1 MVHGRNDVHGYNLHK
16 RAALSLNCLAELLG
30 KDDEI
35 LFVDWNTADELPT
48 FPEAIA
54 DTFTPACRALLRV
67 LRVRPRQHRRLAR
80 LTHLPVLDAPAR
92 NVAIRRA
99 DPRNKWLLSTTTD
112 IVLIPREPGVKL
124 SDVIAPLEPALY
136 HLPRFDVPE
145 GLWEA
150 LDRRDP
156 IGAIA
161 LCAHWGSRLHLNEIV
176 EGDPAV
182 KYEAPGDF
190 QLIPMAVARQLCGFD
205 ERMLFTYHMDSN
217 FAKRAGLL
225 LGPVRSLFDQLR
237 LYHCNHYRQ
246 NSVHHDSRRAENS
259 WRRFVAEVDR
269 PSLPEQADSWGL
281 ADETV
286 EEIALAPPGKSSLAE
301 ALTGAI
307 PKPAHEHWTVH
318 NPADRFNSLDYRP
331 EHVLPFLAD
340 LISNLPRS
348 AEIGFFATTTALL
361 RGIVETCHALGF
373 SQPILVTDPE
383 LPALSGAKQEPE
395 AAILD
400 RAATLIFEFGS
411 EEPGTSPA
419 DLNLSLR
426 LGEVAAAFHRAVARE
441 RERASQG
448 QAPRQHFIVVNAINT
463 VFERLVSNHL
473 VFNYTPFTLRLR
485 HGVVSIAADPL
496 ATDLLSLSAWLAQRT
511 GRPTPVPLSELVE
524 LLDLLA
530 ANSGGSLPRVSE
542 PLLAL
547 LDHPRLSDALGIEP
561 KAWQGRVE
569 AIRRVPRNAARIDP
583 CLRVR
588 TNTDRRSPT
597 ALSKFAD
604 IEDWNRAEWL
614 EQLRLCDEAA
624 QSTNFLQR
632 HRSTWEIGQLLYA
645 ASMAAPPQQT
655 GRVRLILNAQDS
667 FAVYVA
673 RQYDAIEI
681 LAAPGACADAGQKLW
696 PHPEL
701 PHPPARVT
709 ILRGAADDLR
719 AYDPADLIVLP
730 QNAVLAAGLAGFAPT
745 LECLDAMLPVGGTL
759 LFAAEIVVAGPAATD
774 RLPAQ
779 LAAGGRLQQLVSE
792 CTSWTPAGDSD
803 WSLGE
808 ATLDRL
814 AVAGTPSER
823 EPHFVIQ
830 IGDLWS
836 TTGVWAWRKTAAT
849 PLEGW
854 ARLHERLAHFLTPGG
869 DSSASGTLGGKTPGS
884 DAPRQRGWF
893 GRGARRQ
900 LRVMLGG

>member
-1 MVHGRNDVHGYNLHK
+1 M
-16 RAALSLNCLAELLG
+16 
-30 KDDEI
+30 
-35 LFVDWNTADELPT
+35 
-48 FPEAIA
+48 
-54 DTFTPACRALLRV
+54 
-67 LRVRPRQHRRLAR
+67 
-80 LTHLPVLDAPAR
+80 
-92 NVAIRRA
+92 
-99 DPRNKWLLSTTTD
+99 
-112 IVLIPREPGVKL
+112 
-124 SDVIAPLEPALY
+124 
-136 HLPRFDVPE
+136 
-145 GLWEA
+145 
-150 LDRRDP
+150 
-156 IGAIA
+156 
-161 LCAHWGSRLHLNEIV
+161 
-176 EGDPAV
+176 
-182 KYEAPGDF
+182 
-190 QLIPMAVARQLCGFD
+190 
-205 ERMLFTYHMDSN
+205 
-217 FAKRAGLL
+217 
-225 LGPVRSLFDQLR
+225 
-237 LYHCNHYRQ
+237 
-246 NSVHHDSRRAENS
+246 
-259 WRRFVAEVDR
+259 
-269 PSLPEQADSWGL
+269 
-281 ADETV
+281 
-286 EEIALAPPGKSSLAE
+286 
-301 ALTGAI
+301 
-307 PKPAHEHWTVH
+307 
-318 NPADRFNSLDYRP
+318 
-331 EHVLPFLAD
+331 
-340 LISNLPRS
+340 
-348 AEIGFFATTTALL
+348 
-361 RGIVETCHALGF
+361 
-373 SQPILVTDPE
+373 
-383 LPALSGAKQEPE
+383 
-395 AAILD
+395 
-400 RAATLIFEFGS
+400 
-411 EEPGTSPA
+411 
-419 DLNLSLR
+419 
-426 LGEVAAAFHRAVARE
+426 ARE

-530 ANSGGSLPRVSE
+530 ANSGGSLPRASE

-547 LDHPRLSDALGIEP
+547 LDHPRLCDALGIEP

-645 ASMAAPPQQT
+645 ASIAAPPQQT
-655 GRVRLILNAQDS
+655 GRVRLILDAPDS
-667 FAVYVA
+667 FAVYIA

-681 LAAPGACADAGQKLW
+681 LAGPGACADAGQKLW

-709 ILRGAADDLR
+709 VLRGATDDPR
-719 AYDPADLIVLP
+719 AYDPVDLIVLP
-730 QNAVLAAGLAGFAPT
+730 QNTVLAGGLAGLAPT
-745 LECLDAMLPVGGTL
+745 LERLDAMLPVGGTL

-854 ARLHERLAHFLTPGG
+854 ARLHERLAHFRTPGG
-869 DSSASGTLGGKTPGS
+869 DSSASGTLGGQTPGS